1 MLAMGL
7 LMDPLEALGL
17 LEADPARLGGSDEAH
32 LANKKY
38 APLVD
43 PFPLDALQ
51 FVRQGFRSGIA
62 QKGGKGGRIGPRL
75 GDACSSA
82 ITSVAAS
89 STTPKPSCSNW
100 RRTAV
105 LPAPGGPVRMNRF
118 IQNRSIS
125 PPSGSFRNFRKRYA
139 NLP

>member
-1 MLAMGL
+1 
-7 LMDPLEALGL
+7 MDPREALGL

-32 LANKKY
+32 CANKKY
-38 APLVD
+38 APLAD

-62 QKGGKGGRIGPRL
+62 QKGGKGGRAYRRAVVELDDVQRSG
-75 GDACSSA
+75 GA
-82 ITSVAAS
+82 VAAS
-89 STTPKPSCSNW
+89 STTPNPSRSNW

-105 LPAPGGPVRMNRF
+105 FPAPGGPVRMNRF

-139 NLP
+139 NLQ